1 MTNDRSL
8 NMQISFQPELNRV
21 HQLSFKLA
29 KYTLNGTFL
38 GLDDLS
44 SNELEYCLDSSLNQ
58 PPHWLNF
65 GMSYRRERPC
75 SVHKQLLEREMFF
88 YDMYIVDNTT
98 ESCAGGGIADFDC
111 LFPIPVL
118 NKNLVKENQ
127 FPNSNTASDDDVY
140 TRRFFLFDNVSA
152 QTSSGVEAIRYAKKL
167 VLQIQTQT
175 ENPSKIYPPRLI
187 IEYETTLA
195 KVIQHEDTLLLKV
208 EYSMKTEVR
217 NRIILIN
224 LVYLQN
230 TCLTL
235 KPPSTLRT
243 FGLLSRS

>member
-1 MTNDRSL
+1 
-8 NMQISFQPELNRV
+8 
-21 HQLSFKLA
+21 
-29 KYTLNGTFL
+29 
-38 GLDDLS
+38 
-44 SNELEYCLDSSLNQ
+44 
-58 PPHWLNF
+58 
-65 GMSYRRERPC
+65 
-75 SVHKQLLEREMFF
+75 LLEKEMFF

-98 ESCAGGGIADFDC
+98 ESCAGGGIAGFDC

-118 NKNLVKENQ
+118 NKNLVKDKNQ
-127 FPNSNTASDDDVY
+127 FPNSNTDHDDDVY
-140 TRRFFLFDNVSA
+140 IRRFFLFDNVSA

-187 IEYETTLA
+187 IEYETTA
-195 KVIQHEDTLLLKV
+195 TKVSEKDTLLLKV

-217 NRIILIN
+217 NRILLIN

-235 KPPSTLRT
+235 N
-243 FGLLSRS
+243 LLQLSELLVFYPDHDRFCACVGVSYFWCSNE